1 MIDGLILAFQFF
13 TRLPF
18 KKNIDFNE
26 KNIRTSI
33 IFYPLVGAVIGLLAA
48 LIYYPLSYVNK
59 NIASLGALFILIL
72 VTGGL
77 HLDGLSDTF
86 DGFLSNRDKERVLE
100 IMKDSRI
107 GAFGVISI
115 IMLVLSKYVIIS
127 SFDSGFEL
135 AVILSLANSR
145 LVVSRIIS
153 SKRVAREGG
162 LGSLFH
168 QSNPGKNIIF
178 SIVFYLVILL
188 FINHYFIIPLIINF
202 IVAELFCNWSYKK
215 IDGMTG
221 DTYGAIIEV
230 GDTVSLLI
238 FWGLIEWIL

>member
-48 LIYYPLSYVNK
+48 LIYYPLQYLNK

-145 LVVSRIIS
+145 IVVSRIIS
-153 SKRVAREGG
+153 NKRVARPGG

-168 QSNPGKNIIF
+168 KSNPGKNIIF
-178 SIVFYLVILL
+178 SMVIYLVILL
-188 FINHYFIIPLIINF
+188 FINPYFIIPLIINF

-238 FWGLIEWIL
+238 FWGLIEWI

>member
-48 LIYYPLSYVNK
+48 LIYYPLQYLNK

-145 LVVSRIIS
+145 IVVSRIIS
-153 SKRVAREGG
+153 NKRVARPGG

-178 SIVFYLVILL
+178 SMVIYLVILL
-188 FINHYFIIPLIINF
+188 FINPYFIIPLIINF

-238 FWGLIEWIL
+238 FWGIIEWI